1 MYHRSL
7 FCFNNESISR
17 LHVQDYININI
28 WISLTVPRKT
38 LIVLFISTT
47 SFLLPI
53 CKAYSRWPTV
63 RPQAWLYRQISK
75 SSGQLSGSLKLDSI
89 KQTWIMIEEGRMNFN
104 ICYFII
110 ITNIAAKNKI
120 IYNIIEYNL
129 SRCVNAQELIVKEK
143 EDIRQQLQSSYVI

>member
-1 MYHRSL
+1 
-7 FCFNNESISR
+7 
-17 LHVQDYININI
+17 
-28 WISLTVPRKT
+28 
-38 LIVLFISTT
+38 
-47 SFLLPI
+47 
-53 CKAYSRWPTV
+53 
-63 RPQAWLYRQISK
+63 
-75 SSGQLSGSLKLDSI
+75 
-89 KQTWIMIEEGRMNFN
+89 MIEEGRMNFN